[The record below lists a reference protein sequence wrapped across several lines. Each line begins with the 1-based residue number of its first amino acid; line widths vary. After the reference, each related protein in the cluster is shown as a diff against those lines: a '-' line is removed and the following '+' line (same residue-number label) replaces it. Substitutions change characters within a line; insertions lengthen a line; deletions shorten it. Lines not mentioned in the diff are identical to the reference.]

1 MAYSVFAAI
10 DVGSNEVSLC
20 IYEIS
25 KKDGIRR
32 LEHVRKTLELG
43 SQTYSNGKISH
54 KMAEQLCD
62 ILNGYARKMKEYQVK
77 DYRACATSAIREASN
92 RLLVLNKVR
101 LQTGIEVEIISNSQQ
116 RFLCFKALT
125 LWDKEFQNI
134 IEKGTALADV
144 GSGNIQISLFDKKAL
159 VVSQNMKLGSLRIR
173 ELLGELEKQTGDFH
187 HLMSEYIENEI
198 DTFYRVFLNEQSFGN
213 SGNMII
219 ENLIGVG
226 DQLKE
231 ILFYIEDKKM
241 GRDRM
246 VPVAREEFERAY
258 HIISNQSLE
267 EQAILHGI
275 SKEQASLILPTFMI
289 YHKLFQKTNA
299 GILWISRNNLCDGIG
314 ADYAGRVEKLSF
326 VHDFKED
333 ILTCSRNIASRY
345 QNNRLH
351 SDYVEGIALKI
362 FDSLAKTYGL
372 NRRQRLLL
380 QIAVILHNC
389 GEYIN
394 MNNVPEVSY
403 MIVSTTEI
411 IGISHEER
419 IVTANIIRGQGRE
432 LHISDI
438 MEENLNQGDYFTVA
452 RLSAILQ
459 IADALDKSH
468 CQKCRRIESR
478 LKGGELCV
486 EAVSLEDMTL
496 EKAVFER
503 KAEYFEE
510 VFGVRSLLKL
520 KKM

>member
-1 MAYSVFAAI
+1 MAYSLFAAI

-32 LEHVRKTLELG
+32 LEQVRTTLELG
-43 SQTYSNGKISH
+43 SQTYTHGKISH
-54 KMAEQLCD
+54 KMTEQLCD
-62 ILNGYARKMKEYQVK
+62 ILKGYARKMKEYQVK
-77 DYRACATSAIREASN
+77 NYRACATSALREADN
-92 RLLVLNKVR
+92 RLLVLDKVR
-101 LQTGIEVEIISNSQQ
+101 LGTGINVEIISNSQQ
-116 RFLCFKALT
+116 RFLCFKALA
-125 LWDKEFQNI
+125 LFDKEFQNI

-144 GSGNIQISLFDKKAL
+144 GSGNIQISLFCRRAL
-159 VVSQNMKLGSLRIR
+159 VVSQNMKLGSLRLR
-173 ELLGELEKQTGDFH
+173 ERLGELEKETGDYH

-198 DTFYRVFLNEQSFGN
+198 DTFYRVFLNEQSQGGGSFA
-213 SGNMII
+213 I
-219 ENLIGVG
+219 ENLMGVG

-231 ILFYIEDKKM
+231 LFFYFDDKKT
-241 GRDRM
+241 GRDKM
-246 VPVAREEFERAY
+246 IPVTREEFERAY

-299 GILWISRNNLCDGIG
+299 DTLWISRNNLCDGIG
-314 ADYAGRVEKLSF
+314 ADYAGKTEKLAF
-326 VHDFKED
+326 GHDFTED
-333 ILTCSRNIASRY
+333 ILNCSRNIARRY
-345 QNNRLH
+345 QNNRSH

-362 FDSLAKTYGL
+362 FDSLTGTYGL
-372 NRRQRLLL
+372 TDRQRLIL

-389 GEYIN
+389 GEFIN

-403 MIVSTTEI
+403 MIISTTEI

-419 IVTANIIRGQGRE
+419 IMTANVVRGQGRE

-438 MEENLNQGDYFTVA
+438 IEENLVQEDYFTVA

-468 CQKCRRIESR
+468 CRKCRKINAHI
-478 LKGGELCV
+478 KGGELCV
-486 EAVSLEDMTL
+486 EALSLEDMTL
-496 EKAVFER
+496 ERAVFER

-510 VFGVRSLLKL
+510 VFGVRPVLKL
-520 KKM
+520 KKV

>member
-20 IYEIS
+20 IYQIS
-25 KKDGIRR
+25 KKEGIHRI
-32 LEHVRKTLELG
+32 EHVRKTLELG
-43 SQTYSNGKISH
+43 SQTYTHGKISRNMTD
-54 KMAEQLCD
+54 KLCD

-77 DYRACATSAIREASN
+77 DYRACATSALREASN
-92 RLLVLNKVR
+92 RLLVLDRIR

-159 VVSQNMKLGSLRIR
+159 IVSQNMKLGSLRLR

-198 DTFYRVFLNEQSFGN
+198 DTFYRVFLDWQS
-213 SGNMII
+213 SGSRNLTI

-231 ILFYIEDKKM
+231 ILFYIEDKKT
-241 GRDRM
+241 GKERM
-246 VPVAREEFERAY
+246 IPVTKEEFERAY

-299 GILWISRNNLCDGIG
+299 GTLWISRNNLCDGIG
-314 ADYAGRVEKLSF
+314 ADYAGKVEKLSF

-333 ILTCSRNIASRY
+333 ILNCSRNIALRY

-362 FDSLAKTYGL
+362 FDSIARTYGL
-372 NRRQRLLL
+372 TRRQRLLL

-389 GEYIN
+389 GEFIN

-419 IVTANIIRGQGRE
+419 IMTANIVRGQGRE

-438 MEENLNQGDYFTVA
+438 IEENLSQRDYFTVA
-452 RLSAILQ
+452 RLAAILR

-468 CQKCRRIESR
+468 CQKCRRIEAQQ
-478 LKGGELCV
+478 KGGELYV
-486 EAVSLEDMTL
+486 EALSLEDMTL

-510 VFGVRSLLKL
+510 VFGVMPVLKL
-520 KKM
+520 KKV